1 MDAYEL
7 VLAAYKRYDS
17 KWSRVAANKNLF
29 TCLSRGGKSAA
40 EEKKDLKSL
49 YFFKRWPKIDTASD
63 PGNINWENLGKS
75 YLETKLRIGAS
86 WAAATLALIVS
97 LMLLAGGKQWISEVK
112 KLAGDSVKCPS
123 YMSKLE
129 AHLDARL
136 PLSRQYGKMTCYCK
150 QNKFDPFVKFDEY
163 KTFNFTNYQAMFNES
178 GYAVPNFG
186 YK

>member
-1 MDAYEL
+1 MKRVYITFREMDAYEL

-150 QNKFDPFVKFDEY
+150 
-163 KTFNFTNYQAMFNES
+163 
-178 GYAVPNFG
+178 
-186 YK
+186 